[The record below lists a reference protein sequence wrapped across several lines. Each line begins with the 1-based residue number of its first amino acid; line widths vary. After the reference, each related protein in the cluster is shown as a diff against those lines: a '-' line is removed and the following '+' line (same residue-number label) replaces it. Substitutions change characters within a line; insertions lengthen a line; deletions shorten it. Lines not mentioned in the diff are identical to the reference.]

1 MPRPVRMRAIE
12 QTHPSAGG
20 KLITLGAWRVHA
32 LGNPGVGSG
41 LLRGNAA
48 EGGGGNELTA
58 GRV

>member
-1 MPRPVRMRAIE
+1 MRAIE

-20 KLITLGAWRVHA
+20 KFMLFGAWRVHA
-32 LGNPGVGSG
+32 LGNPGVNSG

-48 EGGGGNELTA
+48 KGGGGNELTA